1 MRLAALCAI
10 ALVVSAAVGA
20 SPVAADN
27 ASTRSAAMSHGWGF
41 SEQGGEDLFRNIC
54 AGCHQ
59 PDAKGAVGAGA
70 YPSLVADA
78 QLVSADFM
86 MSVLL
91 GGLKAM
97 PPVGDM
103 MSDAQVADVVNY
115 VRTHFGNSYSDAVS
129 AADISTARRRVAPV
143 P

>member
-1 MRLAALCAI
+1 MKVVSLRAI
-10 ALVVSAAVGA
+10 ALVAFAFGAA
-20 SPVAADN
+20 PVAADD
-27 ASTRSAAMSHGWGF
+27 ASTKSAAMSHGWGF

-70 YPSLVADA
+70 YPSLVADEKLA
-78 QLVSADFM
+78 SADFM

-97 PPVGDM
+97 PLVGDM

-115 VRTHFGNSYSDAVS
+115 VRAHFGNSYEDAVS
-129 AADISTARRRVAPV
+129 AEAVSAARRRVATV